1 MISVSEVVLTAAS
14 FLGIGTAPLSE
25 SPSLGPA
32 IESVFEGEPVPS
44 PCLLSQGEAYFEAV
58 AEELRKTGYLDG

>member
-14 FLGIGTAPLSE
+14 FLGIGTTPLSGSR
-25 SPSLGPA
+25 SPDPA
-32 IESVFEGEPVPS
+32 IESVFEVDPVPS
-44 PCLLSQGEAYFEAV
+44 PYLLSQGEAYFEAV